1 MAKMRIKIS
10 KWEWLKMSHQKQMHF
25 ERQENDI
32 CNPLPSKK
40 KKIKTV
46 NLQVYI
52 WNFEIIFQDLKR
64 ITDGYRKSKN
74 WRIYYQ

>member
-40 KKIKTV
+40 KK
-46 NLQVYI
+46 
-52 WNFEIIFQDLKR
+52 
-64 ITDGYRKSKN
+64 KSKLSTYKS
-74 WRIYYQ
+74 IFGILK

>member
-40 KKIKTV
+40 KKNQNCQPTSLYLEFWNNISRFKE
-46 NLQVYI
+46 NYRWLQ
-52 WNFEIIFQDLKR
+52 K
-64 ITDGYRKSKN
+64 K
-74 WRIYYQ
+74 